1 MSIVAPWSNNWAWGL
16 PLIVLIVIL
25 HVFGLSLIR
34 ERAVRAFNQ
43 VSQKYHPTAVFVV
56 IVGAA
61 TLSATILHGI
71 EAGVWAFAYKSL
83 GAMPTY
89 RIAALYSLN
98 AITSYGHTNVSLPD
112 HWHLMGALE
121 ALNGWLLFG
130 LSTAFLFAV
139 IEKVWS
145 LDRRR

>member
-43 VSQKYHPTAVFVV
+43 VNQKYHPTAVFVV

-71 EAGVWAFAYKSL
+71 EAGIWAFAYKSL

-89 RIAALYSLN
+89 RIAVLYSLN

-145 LDRRR
+145 LDPGR